1 MSYRLK
7 VKRMGLCWWIVGDEE
22 YGPYGPH
29 NTKEEA
35 DDNKRGLMRLH
46 RHGDE
51 PGYVTSEPKEE
62 ED

>member
-7 VKRMGLCWWIVGDEE
+7 VKKMGRHWWIVGDENH
-22 YGPYGPH
+22 GPYGPYDFSD
-29 NTKEEA
+29 EA
-35 DDNKRGLMRLH
+35 DDDRRGLLRLH